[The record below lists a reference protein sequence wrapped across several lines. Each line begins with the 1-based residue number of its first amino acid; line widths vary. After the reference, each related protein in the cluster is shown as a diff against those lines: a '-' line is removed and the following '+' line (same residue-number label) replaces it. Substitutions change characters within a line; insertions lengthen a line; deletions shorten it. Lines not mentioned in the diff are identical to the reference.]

1 MRHEMLRVISPLP
14 LAVLLL
20 AAVAAALPLAAQ
32 TPVEEPAFQTPSSQG
47 VAVEA
52 APPQPAFPSPMS
64 AQALGAEK
72 RTAESA
78 STPYDRNPARHQQ
91 FLERAKIGK
100 LDLLLLGDALLD
112 LLPKNGEWTW
122 LRFAPA
128 NPADFAV
135 SGERT
140 DDVLWRVQNGELDA
154 IHPKVVVLQ
163 VGTSN
168 FFIHRSEQPDWVA
181 AGVRKIVE
189 TIHAKLPAARVLVLG
204 LFPRGAADDPL
215 RPKIEAA
222 NALLARLDDG
232 KATRYLDPGKKFF
245 DDKGNIPPDVMADR
259 LHPTA
264 RGYEVWWEAM
274 HPLLDE
280 LMAAPALAPSPS
292 PGPSASPTPTPAKAA
307 PPPAKGAKGK

>member
-1 MRHEMLRVISPLP
+1 MRHEMLRVNPPLP
-14 LAVLLL
+14 LATLLL
-20 AAVAAALPLAAQ
+20 AAAALPLAAQ
-32 TPVEEPAFQTPSSQG
+32 TPVEEPPFQTPSNQG

-52 APPQPAFPSPMS
+52 APPQPAFPPPMS

-78 STPYDRNPARHQQ
+78 STPFNRNPARHQQ
-91 FLERAKIGK
+91 FLERAKTGK
-100 LDLLLLGDALLD
+100 LDLLFLGDALLD
-112 LLPKNGEWTW
+112 LLPRVGEWTW
-122 LRFAPA
+122 LRLAPD

-140 DDVLWRVQNGELDA
+140 DDVLWRVQNGELDD

-163 VGTSN
+163 AGTSN
-168 FFIHRSEQPDWVA
+168 FFIHRAEQPEWVA

-189 TIHAKLPAARVLVLG
+189 TVHAKLPAARVLVLG
-204 LFPRGAADDPL
+204 LCPRGAADDPL

-222 NALLARLDDG
+222 NAMLAKLDDS
-232 KATRYLDPGKKFF
+232 KATRYVDPGKKFL

-264 RGYEVWWEAM
+264 RGYEIWWEAM

-280 LMAAPALAPSPS
+280 LMAAPALVPSPS
-292 PGPSASPTPTPAKAA
+292 PGPSPRPTPTPTPAKGT
-307 PPPAKGAKGK
+307 PTPAKGAKGK